1 MILPPPRTD
10 YVPDPQGIYN
20 QYVPSNSMLFSES
33 MLYGLRTMWW
43 QEWMDEMEFDQ
54 ASISNLLT
62 EEDYKNSS
70 YYREGLNWFEGMT
83 LNQAELMA
91 ENHDRNAHYSQLTQ
105 NVSLFSGKG
114 LVMMGGI
121 LGGSV
126 PDPLN
131 FLPFLGISR
140 RVVRS
145 GRMVSSVKKASSIYR
160 NTIRPVSPTSK
171 IISDVVDPMLG
182 AGIANIAIADKR
194 SKFQEEHDAKMVLM
208 DLAIAGGI
216 GLGVAGIKTARGRLA
231 KVDPKTHADRIAMGM
246 EQLEAGEGLNLAPH
260 PHKGWNYHN
269 APDTTI
275 EGPNGTIYSNAVVR
289 VLDDNYLDVDT
300 LVTLDPGNPQNLIQ
314 DGLDTA
320 NAMGYNGLFIK
331 DGLINDLLPME
342 QGVNEVVLADLD
354 GIRVKIERVPEAKGT
369 IISDVLTEADG
380 VSWEHVDTN
389 NQWAYNET
397 SNVVAEGIQDRIRES
412 IGQFTEASEVLT
424 RSVDEVSKA
433 TKNITDTVKK
443 VGERI
448 TDAAN
453 CLIKNG

>member
-1 MILPPPRTD
+1 M
-10 YVPDPQGIYN
+10 
-20 QYVPSNSMLFSES
+20 
-33 MLYGLRTMWW
+33 
-43 QEWMDEMEFDQ
+43 
-54 ASISNLLT
+54 
-62 EEDYKNSS
+62 
-70 YYREGLNWFEGMT
+70 
-83 LNQAELMA
+83 
-91 ENHDRNAHYSQLTQ
+91 
-105 NVSLFSGKG
+105 
-114 LVMMGGI
+114 
-121 LGGSV
+121 
-126 PDPLN
+126 
-131 FLPFLGISR
+131 
-140 RVVRS
+140 
-145 GRMVSSVKKASSIYR
+145 
-160 NTIRPVSPTSK
+160 
-171 IISDVVDPMLG
+171 
-182 AGIANIAIADKR
+182 
-194 SKFQEEHDAKMVLM
+194 
-208 DLAIAGGI
+208 
-216 GLGVAGIKTARGRLA
+216 
-231 KVDPKTHADRIAMGM
+231 
-246 EQLEAGEGLNLAPH
+246 
-260 PHKGWNYHN
+260 
-269 APDTTI
+269 
-275 EGPNGTIYSNAVVR
+275 
-289 VLDDNYLDVDT
+289 DT

-389 NQWAYNET
+389 NQWAYDET

-424 RSVDEVSKA
+424 RSVDEVGKA

>member
-1 MILPPPRTD
+1 MLLPYTSTLPAERD
-10 YVPDPQGIYN
+10 HGVLNSYVPTN
-20 QYVPSNSMLFSES
+20 ATLFSES

-43 QEWMDEMEFDQ
+43 QEWLDEKRFDSYAQ
-54 ASISNLLT
+54 SFKIPEA
-62 EEDYKNSS
+62 DWKNSEH
-70 YYREGLNWFEGMT
+70 YRDGIDWFEGMT
-83 LNQAELMA
+83 LNQAGVLA
-91 ENHDRNAHYSQLTQ
+91 ESFDRNQYYGMLTQ
-105 NVSLFSGKG
+105 NVDIFSGTG
-114 LVMMGGI
+114 ATMMAGI
-121 LGGSV
+121 LLGSI

-131 FLPFLGISR
+131 FAPFLAVSQ

-145 GRMVSSVKKASSIYR
+145 GRMIKKVNNASKVFTTTTSPNSIA
-160 NTIRPVSPTSK
+160 SK
-171 IISDVVDPMLG
+171 VIADVVDPMLG
-182 AGIANIAIADKR
+182 AGLANLAIADKR

-216 GLGVAGIKTARGRLA
+216 GLGIAGAKGLRRLSQ
-231 KVDPKTHADRIAMGM
+231 VDPEVHANRIAMGM

-269 APDTTI
+269 ATNTTI

-300 LVTLDPGNPQNLIQ
+300 LSVLDPENAQTLIE
-314 DGLDTA
+314 DGLETA
-320 NAMGYNGLFIK
+320 NAMGYKGLFIK

-354 GIRVKIERVPEAKGT
+354 GTKVQIERVPEAKGT

-380 VSWEHVDTN
+380 VSWEHIDTN

-397 SNVVAEGIQDRIRES
+397 ANVVAESIQDRIRKS
-412 IGQFTEASEVLT
+412 IGEFAEVSDVVK
-424 RSVDEVSKA
+424 RSVDEIGGT

-443 VGERI
+443 VGERV